1 MKQLRHVLAL
11 TLVFCMVFGMVTP
24 SLAVSGEI
32 SVEEDYGIPVEE
44 DGGIE
49 IEVDDRSDY
58 DIDEDR
64 EELSVLPKQDETA
77 DETNTTGK
85 VDGYNYN
92 IIHLDCGRKYF
103 SVKSIKQIIDNASA
117 AGFNYIQLAVGNDG
131 MRFLLDDMSLTV
143 NGTTYDSNAVTAAI
157 HAGNEAYYN
166 FDVDELTQSEMDEII
181 AYAYTKGMGVIPLIN
196 TPGHMDAILAAA
208 TSLTG
213 TNCAYDGSKRTID
226 VTNPTAVA
234 FTKAFLTKYITY
246 FAGKGCTLFN
256 MGADEYANDIY
267 TSGSMGFGNLQS
279 SGKYSYYVTYVN
291 EVATLIKNA
300 GMKPM
305 AFNDGIYFNNNT
317 SSGTFDTDIII
328 EYWSN
333 GWSGYTPMPASELA
347 KDFKMVNT
355 NGSYYW
361 VLGKTDAQCSPE
373 KARGFDKTVF
383 PGSTISNPGGSTF
396 CIWSDYPG
404 AETEASV
411 ISKTAATIS
420 AFGGT
425 LPTVDSVTNGGTT
438 DPAGETVE
446 INLNV
451 GESTTRTINGAAVS
465 GTGYGDNYALVE
477 ALDSSVAGA
486 TTYAQATSIGSLGAN
501 EEGYY
506 ISYDGTHFMSYDG
519 SDIVNS
525 TSNPTKW
532 NITKSGNQYIIST
545 DYNDKTY
552 YLVGNSSGLS
562 LNTKQRNAT
571 KWNFD
576 ADYGFYYTTSIIFV
590 GTTYN
595 YIYYYSGRYEY
606 WTVGSANSQFGL
618 PYTKTTTTA
627 QPKTTVTIT
636 GKAPTADLANGCTT
650 AIVGGVTYNI
660 TVNAIKE
667 SKSLTVS
674 SGKTAA
680 LNVPALDESIVGTT
694 TTTYEVTLGSEY
706 ITVNEADGTITA
718 GTVTEDKTATV
729 VAKVKNV
736 GGIVLATYTYNVTI
750 TKENLDEVTPI
761 TVEYWITNSRLTGT
775 ESKKNH
781 VTITAQEAFGEGGV
795 DIGTLV
801 DAMGAKDGRT
811 QEYWQSKILDVEK
824 TNTST
829 SGTELQTTKNGDD
842 ETLNGSA
849 FTKIRYY
856 NSKWQVYTTE
866 WTDVNRTQVN
876 VGTYTGDRN
885 QLVAYYMEVVDIK
898 NDNGKSELHVNA
910 ADWGTKGDGNGNWGY
925 PPEPARCSVSVQIV
939 YEDNSTNPS
948 DTTAENLKS
957 KTIVYGYWSGGRGL
971 GTMIFSG
978 QQNYQIYKVTAE
990 TGTMTS
996 EENGNYVTVKSFTW
1010 AENEET
1016 VWEGDATKSVSI
1028 GNPAGNPSYEA
1039 PYDNLAWN
1047 TSEYN
1052 RNNAILIRVYVKA
1065 AATEDSLKVNY
1076 VDKGT
1081 GTNFYNYN
1089 ITVEEGITFNAGFAL
1104 ENGALVNNTVVNYN
1118 GVTQTVNSNLKEMP
1132 EISSYYRFSNFTLE
1146 EVVRSADG
1154 KEVWLYYT
1162 FNNRHDFVVDFG
1174 VPLHLDPVD
1183 IGLGN
1188 DSEGNNWDTVKF
1200 NDKNELN
1207 YGTAKVKK
1215 DEGLDYYPNAIMTG
1229 VETIAVDLSVS
1240 SKPNDEP
1247 ATHFIYLY
1255 PATNV
1260 LYEENV
1266 LTEAVSD
1273 KYQSWTHETSTTA
1286 KQQATEKLG
1295 EENVHGYD
1303 AAYAGDKTFSAGSY
1317 YHATLSETNKFT
1329 KNLTFT
1335 FTGTGFDVISECGPQ
1350 TGMLV
1355 VAIKNSAGKTVKVAV
1370 ADTLFNGDSTYI
1382 TGTSGILDYQV
1393 PVYRNLGLEYDTYTV
1408 NIGSAYA
1415 DNRPTDAASVASL
1428 HSNDTYSIVSDIL
1441 DAFGYDDVN
1450 VEDVELVYMDENSV
1464 LNGGTG
1470 VVSEKAITAFSA
1482 NLAEEYA
1489 VEPNAV
1495 STEQNVYV
1503 DGVRIYGTLAN
1514 DPGYA
1519 TAEKNVEYKNVF
1531 DFAVNTA
1538 VDYKPDSFIYVE
1550 YDGNKNVFSIHDYKE
1565 QGPENEIYLTP
1576 GHGIAF
1582 ALDGLE
1588 NNANATVQISA
1599 KVVNPLAGTAV
1610 LIGLASENDQL
1621 ALTSTEM
1628 YYSVDIS
1635 QGYVTL
1641 TNDSNSKAIISIS
1654 NLKFSEGLTPYTSP
1668 EFAETI
1674 TETAEFTPQTFE
1686 IKVPSEI
1693 VFEAAVAMNIKASAS
1708 DVAKV
1713 EYKIVD
1719 TKGSDIVS
1727 YTELTPTNAYAV
1739 RRGRSKNYTYGVG
1752 IYTGEE
1758 EGYLKTGSYTIF
1770 VRATSKDNKTC
1781 IYRLNITV
1789 TK

>member
-1 MKQLRHVLAL
+1 
-11 TLVFCMVFGMVTP
+11 
-24 SLAVSGEI
+24 
-32 SVEEDYGIPVEE
+32 
-44 DGGIE
+44 
-49 IEVDDRSDY
+49 
-58 DIDEDR
+58 
-64 EELSVLPKQDETA
+64 
-77 DETNTTGK
+77 
-85 VDGYNYN
+85 
-92 IIHLDCGRKYF
+92 
-103 SVKSIKQIIDNASA
+103 
-117 AGFNYIQLAVGNDG
+117 
-131 MRFLLDDMSLTV
+131 
-143 NGTTYDSNAVTAAI
+143 
-157 HAGNEAYYN
+157 
-166 FDVDELTQSEMDEII
+166 
-181 AYAYTKGMGVIPLIN
+181 
-196 TPGHMDAILAAA
+196 
-208 TSLTG
+208 
-213 TNCAYDGSKRTID
+213 
-226 VTNPTAVA
+226 
-234 FTKAFLTKYITY
+234 
-246 FAGKGCTLFN
+246 
-256 MGADEYANDIY
+256 
-267 TSGSMGFGNLQS
+267 
-279 SGKYSYYVTYVN
+279 
-291 EVATLIKNA
+291 
-300 GMKPM
+300 
-305 AFNDGIYFNNNT
+305 
-317 SSGTFDTDIII
+317 
-328 EYWSN
+328 
-333 GWSGYTPMPASELA
+333 
-347 KDFKMVNT
+347 
-355 NGSYYW
+355 
-361 VLGKTDAQCSPE
+361 
-373 KARGFDKTVF
+373 
-383 PGSTISNPGGSTF
+383 
-396 CIWSDYPG
+396 
-404 AETEASV
+404 
-411 ISKTAATIS
+411 
-420 AFGGT
+420 
-425 LPTVDSVTNGGTT
+425 
-438 DPAGETVE
+438 
-446 INLNV
+446 
-451 GESTTRTINGAAVS
+451 
-465 GTGYGDNYALVE
+465 
-477 ALDSSVAGA
+477 
-486 TTYAQATSIGSLGAN
+486 
-501 EEGYY
+501 
-506 ISYDGTHFMSYDG
+506 
-519 SDIVNS
+519 
-525 TSNPTKW
+525 
-532 NITKSGNQYIIST
+532 
-545 DYNDKTY
+545 
-552 YLVGNSSGLS
+552 
-562 LNTKQRNAT
+562 
-571 KWNFD
+571 
-576 ADYGFYYTTSIIFV
+576 
-590 GTTYN
+590 
-595 YIYYYSGRYEY
+595 
-606 WTVGSANSQFGL
+606 
-618 PYTKTTTTA
+618 
-627 QPKTTVTIT
+627 
-636 GKAPTADLANGCTT
+636 
-650 AIVGGVTYNI
+650 
-660 TVNAIKE
+660 
-667 SKSLTVS
+667 
-674 SGKTAA
+674 
-680 LNVPALDESIVGTT
+680 
-694 TTTYEVTLGSEY
+694 
-706 ITVNEADGTITA
+706 
-718 GTVTEDKTATV
+718 
-729 VAKVKNV
+729 
-736 GGIVLATYTYNVTI
+736 
-750 TKENLDEVTPI
+750 
-761 TVEYWITNSRLTGT
+761 
-775 ESKKNH
+775 
-781 VTITAQEAFGEGGV
+781 
-795 DIGTLV
+795 
-801 DAMGAKDGRT
+801 
-811 QEYWQSKILDVEK
+811 
-824 TNTST
+824 
-829 SGTELQTTKNGDD
+829 
-842 ETLNGSA
+842 
-849 FTKIRYY
+849 
-856 NSKWQVYTTE
+856 
-866 WTDVNRTQVN
+866 
-876 VGTYTGDRN
+876 
-885 QLVAYYMEVVDIK
+885 
-898 NDNGKSELHVNA
+898 
-910 ADWGTKGDGNGNWGY
+910 
-925 PPEPARCSVSVQIV
+925 
-939 YEDNSTNPS
+939 
-948 DTTAENLKS
+948 
-957 KTIVYGYWSGGRGL
+957 
-971 GTMIFSG
+971 
-978 QQNYQIYKVTAE
+978 
-990 TGTMTS
+990 MTS

-1207 YGTAKVKK
+1207 YGTANVKK
-1215 DEGLDYYPNAIMTG
+1215 DEGLDYYPNVIMTG

-1240 SKPNDEP
+1240 SNPNDEP

-1266 LTEAVSD
+1266 LTQA
-1273 KYQSWTHETSTTA
+1273 TTA
-1286 KQQATEKLG
+1286 NNYVAWNYTAGTVSEKRQAAEKLG
-1295 EENVHGYD
+1295 AESVHGYD

-1317 YHATLSETNKFT
+1317 YHATLNETNKFT

>member
-1 MKQLRHVLAL
+1 
-11 TLVFCMVFGMVTP
+11 MVFGMVTP

-103 SVKSIKQIIDNASA
+103 SVDSIKQIIDNASA

-143 NGTTYDSNAVTAAI
+143 NGTTYDSNAVSAAI

-166 FDVDELTQSEMDEII
+166 FDVDELTETEMNTII
-181 AYAYTKGMGVIPLIN
+181 AYAYEKGMGVIPLIN
-196 TPGHMDAILAAA
+196 TPGHMDAILDAAE
-208 TSLTG
+208 TLTG
-213 TNCAYDGSKRTID
+213 KTCSYNGSVRTID
-226 VTNPTAVA
+226 VTNTTAVA

-256 MGADEYANDIY
+256 MGADEYANDRY
-267 TSGSMGFGNLQS
+267 TDGSMGFGNLQG
-279 SGKYSYYVTYVN
+279 SGKYSYFVTYVN
-291 EVATLIKNA
+291 EVAALIKNA
-300 GMKPM
+300 GMTPM

-317 SSGTFDTDIII
+317 WSGTFDTNIII
-328 EYWSN
+328 EYWSS
-333 GWSGYTPMPASELA
+333 GWSSYIPMSASGLA
-347 KDFKMVNT
+347 DKGFKMVNT
-355 NGSYYW
+355 HGDYYW
-361 VLGKTDAQCSPE
+361 VLGKPDAQCSAT
-373 KARGFDKTVF
+373 KASGFDKTVF

-411 ISKTAATIS
+411 ITKTADTIS

-425 LPTVDSVTNGGTT
+425 LPTVDSITNGGTT
-438 DPAGETVE
+438 DPTPTPGTGDVVPVELTVGGRKEFSQTGDAQKTQTEDTTVATVTLTPVYGTEMKETPLTS
-446 INLNV
+446 LN
-451 GESTTRTINGAAVS
+451 STTSFYIKNSEGKYLNESAQWVDDYLDAIKWVYYNTSFIGNYLENANPTFYLQYDS
-465 GTGYGDNYALVE
+465 GWK
-477 ALDSSVAGA
+477 
-486 TTYAQATSIGSLGAN
+486 
-501 EEGYY
+501 
-506 ISYDGTHFMSYDG
+506 
-519 SDIVNS
+519 IVNRRYS
-525 TSNPTKW
+525 ATQIYFNEGCLYRSRSKEWSWDDHEYKYTYSNP
-532 NITKSGNQYIIST
+532 
-545 DYNDKTY
+545 
-552 YLVGNSSGLS
+552 L
-562 LNTKQRNAT
+562 
-571 KWNFD
+571 
-576 ADYGFYYTTSIIFV
+576 
-590 GTTYN
+590 GTPVT
-595 YIYYYSGRYEY
+595 
-606 WTVGSANSQFGL
+606 F
-618 PYTKTTTTA
+618 TTTTSTT
-627 QPKTTVTIT
+627 PESTTVTIT
-636 GKAPTADLANGCTT
+636 GKAPTADLANGYTT

-680 LNVPALDESIVGTT
+680 LNVPALDESIVGNTT
-694 TTTYEVTLGSEY
+694 TTFDVTIGSEY
-706 ITVNEADGTITA
+706 ITVDENGTITA

-729 VAKVKNV
+729 VAKVKNAA
-736 GGIVLATYTYNVTI
+736 GAVLATYTYNVTI

-761 TVEYWITNSRLTGT
+761 TVEYWITNSRTTGQTSGAQSLT
-775 ESKKNH
+775 
-781 VTITAQEAFGEGGV
+781 VTAQTAYGEAGKNIL
-795 DIGTLV
+795 DLV
-801 DAMGAKDGRT
+801 DLTASSNNRT
-811 QEYWQSKILDVEK
+811 LEFWQTKLLDTE
-824 TNTST
+824 NRNNST
-829 SGTELQTTKNGDD
+829 SGTELQTAINGDD

-856 NSKWQVYTTE
+856 EGKWQVYTTD
-866 WTDVNRTQVN
+866 WTDVDRTQVRVDYTN
-876 VGTYTGDRN
+876 NNSVTETYTGDRN
-885 QLVAYYMEVVDIK
+885 QLVAYYMEVVDIN
-898 NDNGKSELHVNA
+898 NDNGESELHVKA
-910 ADWGTKGDGNGNWGY
+910 ADWGIKGNGGDWGST
-925 PPEPARCSVSVQIV
+925 PDLMRCSVSVQIV
-939 YEDNSTNPS
+939 YEDNTTNPT
-948 DTTAENLKS
+948 DTTANYLES

-990 TGTMTS
+990 TGDMTS
-996 EENGNYVTVKSFTW
+996 SERGNYVTVTSFTW
-1010 AENEET
+1010 DKNEET

-1028 GNPAGNPSYEA
+1028 GNPARKPSYVA

-1052 RNNAILIRVYVKA
+1052 KNNAILIRVYVKA

-1118 GVTQTVNSNLKEMP
+1118 GVTQTVNSDLKVMP

-1146 EVVRSADG
+1146 EVKRSTDG

-1207 YGTAKVKK
+1207 YGTANVKK
-1215 DEGLDYYPNAIMTG
+1215 DEGLDYYPNVIMTG

-1240 SKPNDEP
+1240 SNPNDEP

-1266 LTEAVSD
+1266 LTQA
-1273 KYQSWTHETSTTA
+1273 TTA
-1286 KQQATEKLG
+1286 NNYVAWNYTAGTVSEKRQAAEKLG
-1295 EENVHGYD
+1295 AESVHGYD

-1317 YHATLSETNKFT
+1317 YHATLNETNKFT

-1370 ADTLFNGDSTYI
+1370 ADTLFNGDSKYI